1 MKTRFN
7 NNIVIKLIENAAS
20 VVPGIK
26 KVSVDEK
33 EIDFDKN
40 KISVDAW
47 MKRNVLNVKSIA
59 SELQKTIYY
68 NLSQQLDNFDIKIDI
83 RVHI

>member
-7 NNIVIKLIENAAS
+7 NAIVIKLIENAAS

-26 KVSVDEK
+26 KIEVDEK
-33 EIDFDKN
+33 EIDFEKN
-40 KISVDAW
+40 KISIDASV
-47 MKRNVLNVKSIA
+47 KSNVLNVKSIA

-83 RVHI
+83 RIHI